1 MKNIGLWLKAI
12 KDRLETVRVSGQ
24 KDIST
29 MAAVLNTLDDLM
41 GKAKQEAEIHGKSAA
56 HRHRQFRKNDK

>member
-1 MKNIGLWLKAI
+1 MKDMHLWLNAV

-29 MAAVLNTLDDLM
+29 MAAGLNTLDDLIE
-41 GKAKQEAEIHGKSAA
+41 KAKQEADQDDAGDQYENRI
-56 HRHRQFRKNDK
+56 

>member
-1 MKNIGLWLKAI
+1 MKDIGLWLKAI

-29 MAAVLNTLDDLM
+29 MATVLNTLDDLM
-41 GKAKQEAEIHGKSAA
+41 GKAKQEAAQNEADN
-56 HRHRQFRKNDK
+56 QQE

>member
-1 MKNIGLWLKAI
+1 MWDIIDRGDDMKNIGLWLKAI

-29 MAAVLNTLDDLM
+29 MATVLNTLDDLM
-41 GKAKQEAEIHGKSAA
+41 GKAKQEAEQDEAGD
-56 HRHRQFRKNDK
+56 Q

>member
-12 KDRLETVRVSGQ
+12 KDRIETVRVSGQ

-29 MAAVLNTLDDLM
+29 MATVLNTLDDLM
-41 GKAKQEAEIHGKSAA
+41 GKAKQEAEQDEAGD
-56 HRHRQFRKNDK
+56 Q

>member
-1 MKNIGLWLKAI
+1 MKDMHLWLKAV
-12 KDRLETVRVSGQ
+12 KDRLETVHGSGQ

-41 GKAKQEAEIHGKSAA
+41 GKAKQEAEQDEAGD
-56 HRHRQFRKNDK
+56 Q

>member
-1 MKNIGLWLKAI
+1 MKDMHLWLKAV

-41 GKAKQEAEIHGKSAA
+41 GKAKKEAERDEAVD
-56 HRHRQFRKNDK
+56 Q

>member
-1 MKNIGLWLKAI
+1 MWDIIDRGDDMKNIGLWLKAI

-29 MAAVLNTLDDLM
+29 MATVLNTLDDLM
-41 GKAKQEAEIHGKSAA
+41 GKAKQEAEQDEANN
-56 HRHRQFRKNDK
+56 Q

>member
-12 KDRLETVRVSGQ
+12 KDRLETVHVSGQ
-24 KDIST
+24 KDVST

-41 GKAKQEAEIHGKSAA
+41 GKAKQEAEQYEAGD
-56 HRHRQFRKNDK
+56 Q

>member
-1 MKNIGLWLKAI
+1 MWDIIDRGDDMKNIGLWLKAI

-29 MAAVLNTLDDLM
+29 MAAVLNTLDDLI
-41 GKAKQEAEIHGKSAA
+41 GESNQEE
-56 HRHRQFRKNDK
+56 DKDEAVNK

>member
-41 GKAKQEAEIHGKSAA
+41 EKAKQEADQYEAGD
-56 HRHRQFRKNDK
+56 Q

>member
-1 MKNIGLWLKAI
+1 MWDIIDRGDDMKDIGLWLKAI

-29 MAAVLNTLDDLM
+29 MATVMNTLDDLM
-41 GKAKQEAEIHGKSAA
+41 GKAKQEAEQDEAV
-56 HRHRQFRKNDK
+56 D